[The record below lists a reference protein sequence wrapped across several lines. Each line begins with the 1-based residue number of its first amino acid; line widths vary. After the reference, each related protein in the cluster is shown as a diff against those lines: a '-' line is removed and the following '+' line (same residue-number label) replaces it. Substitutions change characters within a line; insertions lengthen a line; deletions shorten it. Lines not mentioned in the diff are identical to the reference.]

1 MNQEKLKYIESVIAG
16 MSLEQ
21 KVGQC
26 LVIGYVGTVITPEIL
41 KRIRNYNPAGVRVGM
56 TMRVKTALHDP
67 YAYNQDCVH
76 RVLRQPKDTVKD
88 YIPGKEPPY
97 CTAEEFCEF
106 LNTMKKEALNSGA
119 GIPLHTT
126 MDMEGDQSCDFMR
139 AGTFYMPSCL
149 GQAETKDPQVAYDCA
164 WATGRQLTALGVN
177 WLHSPV
183 VDTNTEPRN
192 KEIGIRS
199 YGDNAETVA
208 TYATKALEGFR
219 DANMITTGKHFPGR
233 GHSTKDAHHS
243 LPTIDLSR
251 ETMEEHLKPFKALV
265 DAGIPSIMTAHTA
278 YPALDPSG
286 KAATLSKP
294 ILTDLLK
301 NEWGFEGVVTSDDIT
316 MGGIVEKMEVADA
329 CIEAINAGCD
339 LILLRD
345 ESPLLDDVFNDM
357 VEAARSGRLPE
368 ERLNDA
374 IRRTLKVKME
384 YGLFENGNIMP
395 VDKAGSGI
403 ADPKVAQIA
412 RDAADRVLKVIRD
425 EQHLLPLKPESKVLL
440 VEQVAPLHEKTNSQK
455 CHPCCFWERMLVYSE
470 NVSCI
475 EVHGECS
482 DEEIERILKRTE
494 EADVIVMTNYFDR
507 RGTYEQRSVLRVIGT
522 GKPVV
527 VVTNSPFPFTVQD
540 AMKTVI
546 CTYGVVPECLE
557 AAAATLYGAR

>member
-1 MNQEKLKYIESVIAG
+1 MNQDTHALIESTLSK

-21 KVGQC
+21 KIGQC
-26 LVIGYVGTVITPEIL
+26 LVIGYVGTVVTPEIL
-41 KRIRNYNPAGVRVGM
+41 RRIRDYNPAGVRVGM

-97 CTAEEFCEF
+97 CTAAEFCEF
-106 LNTMKKEALNSGA
+106 LNTMKREALEHGA
-119 GIPLHTT
+119 GIPLHMT

-149 GQAETKDPQVAYDCA
+149 GQAETGDPRVAYDCA

-183 VDTNTEPRN
+183 LDTNTEPFN

-208 TYATKALEGFR
+208 TYGESALAGFR
-219 DANMITTGKHFPGR
+219 DARMITTGKHFPGR
-233 GHSTKDAHHS
+233 GHSTQDAHHS

-251 ETMEEHLKPFKALV
+251 DEMEEHLKPFKALV

-278 YPALDPSG
+278 YPALDPTG
-286 KAATLSKP
+286 TAATLSKP

-301 NEWGFEGVVTSDDIT
+301 NEWGFEGVITSDDIT
-316 MGGIVEKMEVADA
+316 MGGIVEKHEVGDA
-329 CIEAINAGCD
+329 CINAINAGCD

-345 ESPLLDDVFNDM
+345 ESPLLDDVFKDM
-357 VEAARSGRLPE
+357 VQAARSGRLPE

-374 IRRTLKVKME
+374 VRRTLKIKKE
-384 YGLFENGNIMP
+384 YGLFENGNLVP
-395 VDKAGSGI
+395 SEKAGDGI
-403 ADPKVAQIA
+403 ADPKVAAIS
-412 RDAADRVLKVIRD
+412 RTAAERVLKVLRD
-425 EQHLLPLKPESKVLL
+425 KPNLLPLSPEKKVLL

-455 CHPCCFWERMLVYSE
+455 CHPCCFWERMLTHSE

-475 EVHGECS
+475 EVHGECD
-482 DEEIERILKRTE
+482 DEEIERILKRAQD
-494 EADVIVMTNYFDR
+494 ADVVVMTNYFDR
-507 RGTYEQRSVLRVIGT
+507 RGTYEQRSVHRVIET
-522 GKPVV
+522 GKPVI
-527 VVTNSPFPFTVQD
+527 VVTNSPFPFTVD
-540 AMKTVI
+540 DTMHTVI
-546 CTYGVVPECLE
+546 CTYGVVPECLD
-557 AAAATLYGAR
+557 AAAATLYGTR